1 VWEQVMTATERW
13 RYRVT
18 LGLVVPILLTAL
30 VGCGGN
36 SQVRVPR
43 ASPTAG
49 TKTVELAP
57 GLRVDK
63 AKLALPPFSVST
75 SYPLPSG
82 VSSKTVVEDVQI
94 DDLIENV
101 AIERQEPALL
111 TYADSGDWLASEE
124 GEISQNKQSGTVVL
138 SITDTVSDVV
148 VGAEKDP
155 QNSQADTAAVVTG
168 AETRITRQ
176 PNHHNSTSTEAF
188 DALLWLL
195 WSPTQNRYK
204 VCDTAAS

>member
-1 VWEQVMTATERW
+1 VNATARW
-13 RYRVT
+13 RYRVN
-18 LGLVVPILLTAL
+18 LRLVIPILVTVL
-30 VGCGGN
+30 VGCGAN
-36 SQVRVPR
+36 SQVRIPR
-43 ASPTAG
+43 ASPTPG

-57 GLRVDK
+57 GVRVKK
-63 AKLALPPFSVST
+63 AQLALPSYSVST

-82 VSSKTVVEDVQI
+82 VSAKTVVDDVQI

-101 AIERQEPALL
+101 AVERRQPGLL
-111 TYADSGDWLASEE
+111 KYADSGDWLASEQ
-124 GEISQNKQSGTVVL
+124 GEISQNKKVGTVVL
-138 SITDTVSDVV
+138 SITDSVSDVV

-155 QNSQADTAAVVTG
+155 EDSQANTAAVVTG
-168 AETRITRQ
+168 TETRITRHA
-176 PNHHNSTSTEAF
+176 NHHNATSTQAF

>member
-30 VGCGGN
+30 IGCGTNGH
-36 SQVRVPR
+36 VRVPR
-43 ASPTAG
+43 ASPTVG

-63 AKLALPPFSVST
+63 GKLALPPYSVST
-75 SYPLPSG
+75 SYPLPAG

-101 AIERQEPALL
+101 AIERQQPALL
-111 TYADSGDWLASEE
+111 KYADSGDWLASEQ
-124 GEISQNKQSGTVVL
+124 GEISQNKKVGTVIL
-138 SITDTVSDVV
+138 SIVDRFTSISVGFRTDPNDS
-148 VGAEKDP
+148 GASASVIL
-155 QNSQADTAAVVTG
+155 QG
-168 AETRITRQ
+168 METRRQ
-176 PNHHNSTSTEAF
+176 RSGHGGDSEKSTPF
-188 DALLWLL
+188 DVLQWLV
-195 WSPTQNRYK
+195 WAPSVKRYLT
-204 VCDTAAS
+204 CDTASS